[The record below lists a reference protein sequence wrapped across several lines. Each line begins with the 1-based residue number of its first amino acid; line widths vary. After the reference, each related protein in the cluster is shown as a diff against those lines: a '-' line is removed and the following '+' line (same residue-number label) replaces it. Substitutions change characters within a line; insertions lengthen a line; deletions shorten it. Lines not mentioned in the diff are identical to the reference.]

1 MTDLVAVGGAL
12 IAILVLFVVVTFALA
27 LVRR

>member
-12 IAILVLFVVVTFALA
+12 IAILVLFVVVTTLLA